1 MKTAVLLFGIGA
13 VIASLI
19 TCASAEGKSEAMQ
32 RQYRELSA
40 KIDSAFAATDARD
53 LPSIEAQI
61 KAFGLQP
68 GENSHE
74 WRADKLRLWIR
85 LVANANSASDLNS
98 APNDRPS
105 RNIAPPST
113 SEAVYDSGVDP
124 SAIKD
129 PKVREQYEQRL
140 KENSQK
146 AQKARF
152 QSELQ
157 RLQGGWTAALKS
169 HVSSQY
175 SASGEDVAEIDAVLN
190 QDVSDD
196 EFRTR
201 LRASLLKV
209 L

>member
-1 MKTAVLLFGIGA
+1 MKAAVLVFGIG
-13 VIASLI
+13 VVVASLI
-19 TCASAEGKSEAMQ
+19 TCVPAHGKSEAMQ
-32 RQYRELSA
+32 RQYRDLSA
-40 KIDSAFAATDARD
+40 KIDSAFAAMDARE

-61 KAFGLQP
+61 KAFRVQP
-68 GENSHE
+68 GEDSQE
-74 WRADKLRLWIR
+74 WRGDKLRLWLR
-85 LVANANSASDLNS
+85 MVAKAHAASDLKS
-98 APNDRPS
+98 APNDKPS

-113 SEAVYDSGVDP
+113 SAAAYDSGVDP

-129 PKVREQYEQRL
+129 PKVREEYEQRL

-157 RLQGGWTAALKS
+157 RLQEGWTAELNS

-175 SASGEDVAEIDAVLN
+175 SASGQDVAEIDAVLN
-190 QDVSDD
+190 QEISDA
-196 EFRTR
+196 EFRGR
-201 LRASLLKV
+201 LRASVLKV